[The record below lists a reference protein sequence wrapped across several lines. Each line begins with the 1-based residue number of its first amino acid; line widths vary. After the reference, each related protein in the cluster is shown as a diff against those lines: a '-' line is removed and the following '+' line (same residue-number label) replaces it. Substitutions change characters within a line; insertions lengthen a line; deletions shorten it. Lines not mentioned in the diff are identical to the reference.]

1 MKIRI
6 SIRRFLALSVPLSAL
21 SLFLAAGCSILPE
34 PQVDSV
40 RHFTLSE
47 PALTGGVAEGVV
59 VRPVRLAG
67 HLRSR
72 SMAVR
77 VSANEV
83 VYLDDVRWAEPL
95 DEALTQ
101 ILRNRLRA
109 VAAGASVVV
118 QVQRCELVRADGNTV
133 QLAATYVITP
143 AGGGDARSAVFTATP
158 RPWDGG
164 DPAAIIGLMREA
176 AGELADAIAAA
187 VEK

>member
-1 MKIRI
+1 
-6 SIRRFLALSVPLSAL
+6 
-21 SLFLAAGCSILPE
+21 
-34 PQVDSV
+34 
-40 RHFTLSE
+40 
-47 PALTGGVAEGVV
+47 
-59 VRPVRLAG
+59 
-67 HLRSR
+67 
-72 SMAVR
+72 MAVR

-133 QLAATYVITP
+133 QLVATYVITP